1 MEKSTRPAGKRN
13 FMFKRV
19 RKKRC
24 KLCTL
29 KRDVVDFKDVDF
41 IKSYITERGKIIPR
55 RVTGN
60 CAKHQRTI
68 TKAVKKSRE
77 AGLVA
82 FTAE

>member
-1 MEKSTRPAGKRN
+1 MDKTSKPSAKKS

-29 KRDVVDFKDVDF
+29 KRDVVDFKDVEF
-41 IKSYITERGKIIPR
+41 IKNYITERGKIIPR

-82 FTAE
+82 FAAE